1 MSDSN
6 ERRENDDGRKDDKL
20 QIDTMTVAQ
29 MREELKRR
37 KLKVTGNKVDLVA
50 RLKAALVLDDQH
62 EDEKDDNEPSS
73 ESDDEQDDDVQNGA
87 GANSDREND
96 GRRKRSKF
104 VPTFK
109 DVEESIDAFNGDD
122 GRNVESWIKEFEDLA
137 ELCEWNPIQ
146 KTIYAKRLLRGSARL
161 FVKADGRK
169 TWRAIKIALKTEF
182 SLKVD
187 SRAVHKELQR
197 RKKKTDE
204 SYHEYCYKMAE
215 IAARANVEK
224 KAVIQYIIDGIDDE
238 GYRKSV
244 LYGAKSIRELKDKFD
259 IYVEMRDKT
268 KPKPNENKKK
278 SLSGADCKDAR
289 RDAKRCYNCG
299 DSSHLS
305 IACPSKEQGTKC
317 FGCNKYGH
325 IAARCPESK
334 DAKKKKDCNIVQSAS
349 GKCCKDVVINGVK
362 LSAIIDSGSDI
373 SLMCEERHRRI
384 GSPTLG
390 NRTITF
396 RGAGSVENATLG
408 DTRLKVC
415 IDMEIYDIVIH
426 VVRDGVIPHGL
437 LIGSDF
443 LNQVE
448 VFIKKGIVSIS
459 RIENDSVEV
468 PEVYKIDVVQDDEIV
483 DLSHVKDDDV
493 KDEVKR
499 LIGDYRPRK
508 EKDVGIRMNIVV
520 RDDIPVTQSA
530 RRLSAL
536 EKAEVEA
543 QIRVWLEEEIIRPSY
558 SDYASPIVLA
568 KKKNGS
574 TRICVD
580 YRRLNEKIVKTRYP
594 LPLIEDQLDLL
605 QGAKV
610 YSTLDLKNGFFHVAI
625 EESSRKYT
633 AFIIPNGHYKF
644 LKMPFGLSTSP
655 AYFQKYVNAVFHE
668 LTTKKIVA
676 VYMDDVIIPS
686 TNIRDGLSHLK
697 LVLETAAKHG
707 LSFNWK
713 KCQLLK
719 SRVNYLGYV
728 IENGEITPSEEK
740 TKAVKHFP
748 TPTNVRALQGF
759 LGLTGYFRKFIPR
772 YAYMAG
778 PLSDLLK
785 DGTKFVFGKEQKHAF
800 NQLKQA
806 LSGRPVL
813 RLYCPTAETELH
825 TDASALGFGAIL
837 LQRDNESRMFHPVYY
852 ASGKTTPTETK
863 YDSYKLEILAI
874 IKALKKFRVYL
885 IGIPFTIVTD
895 CKAFMQTMKKKDIC
909 AQVAR
914 WALFLEDF
922 QYAIVHRPGT
932 NMKHV
937 DALSRHPLPAAMMIE
952 ECQESILAKLRRNQM
967 EDERL
972 RNIIEQV
979 EKGRANGFTMMNGLL
994 CKEIDGDTPIV
1005 VPKLMQTTII
1015 RQIHE
1020 REFWKR

>member
-6 ERRENDDGRKDDKL
+6 ERREDDDGRKNDKL

-29 MREELKRR
+29 MKEELKRR

-62 EDEKDDNEPSS
+62 EDEKDDDESSS
-73 ESDDEQDDDVQNGA
+73 ESDDEQDDDVQNCA
-87 GANSDREND
+87 GANSGREDD

-109 DVEESIDAFNGDD
+109 DVEESIDTFNGDD
-122 GRNVESWIKEFEDLA
+122 GKNVESWIKEFEDLA
-137 ELCEWNPIQ
+137 ELYEWNPIQ

-161 FVKADGRK
+161 FIKADGRK
-169 TWRAIKIALKTEF
+169 TWRAIKTALKTEF

-197 RKKKTDE
+197 RKKKADE
-204 SYHEYCYKMAE
+204 SYYEYCYKMVE
-215 IAARANVEK
+215 VAARANVEK

-278 SLSGADCKDAR
+278 SLSGADCKDVR

-305 IACPSKEQGTKC
+305 MACPSKEQGTKC

-362 LSAIIDSGSDI
+362 LSAIVDSGSDI
-373 SLMCEERHRRI
+373 SLMCEERHKQI

-390 NRTITF
+390 NRTI

-468 PEVYKIDVVQDDEIV
+468 PEVYKIDVVQNDEIV
-483 DLSHVKDDDV
+483 DLSHVKDNDV

-499 LIGDYRPRK
+499 LIGDYRPQK

-520 RDDIPVTQSA
+520 KDDIPVTQSA

-568 KKKNGS
+568 KKK
-574 TRICVD
+574 
-580 YRRLNEKIVKTRYP
+580 K
-594 LPLIEDQLDLL
+594 
-605 QGAKV
+605 
-610 YSTLDLKNGFFHVAI
+610 
-625 EESSRKYT
+625 
-633 AFIIPNGHYKF
+633 
-644 LKMPFGLSTSP
+644 
-655 AYFQKYVNAVFHE
+655 
-668 LTTKKIVA
+668 
-676 VYMDDVIIPS
+676 
-686 TNIRDGLSHLK
+686 
-697 LVLETAAKHG
+697 
-707 LSFNWK
+707 
-713 KCQLLK
+713 
-719 SRVNYLGYV
+719 
-728 IENGEITPSEEK
+728 
-740 TKAVKHFP
+740 
-748 TPTNVRALQGF
+748 
-759 LGLTGYFRKFIPR
+759 
-772 YAYMAG
+772 
-778 PLSDLLK
+778 
-785 DGTKFVFGKEQKHAF
+785 
-800 NQLKQA
+800 
-806 LSGRPVL
+806 
-813 RLYCPTAETELH
+813 
-825 TDASALGFGAIL
+825 
-837 LQRDNESRMFHPVYY
+837 
-852 ASGKTTPTETK
+852 
-863 YDSYKLEILAI
+863 
-874 IKALKKFRVYL
+874 
-885 IGIPFTIVTD
+885 
-895 CKAFMQTMKKKDIC
+895 
-909 AQVAR
+909 
-914 WALFLEDF
+914 
-922 QYAIVHRPGT
+922 
-932 NMKHV
+932 
-937 DALSRHPLPAAMMIE
+937 
-952 ECQESILAKLRRNQM
+952 RRNENM
-967 EDERL
+967 CRL
-972 RNIIEQV
+972 
-979 EKGRANGFTMMNGLL
+979 
-994 CKEIDGDTPIV
+994 
-1005 VPKLMQTTII
+1005 
-1015 RQIHE
+1015 
-1020 REFWKR
+1020 